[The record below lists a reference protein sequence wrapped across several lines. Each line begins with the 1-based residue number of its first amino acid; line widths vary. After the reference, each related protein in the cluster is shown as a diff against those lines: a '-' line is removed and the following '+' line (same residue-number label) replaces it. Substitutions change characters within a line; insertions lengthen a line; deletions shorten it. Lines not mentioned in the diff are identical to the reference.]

1 MCVHARRR
9 SWEAG
14 LQQGGMH
21 ARARWVSGGSDLAS
35 SPSAADA
42 MDVGLDVPRHVKVD
56 DVRDALNIEAARRHV
71 RCKHERRLVV
81 HEAL

>member
-1 MCVHARRR
+1 
-9 SWEAG
+9 
-14 LQQGGMH
+14 MH
-21 ARARWVSGGSDLAS
+21 AGAHGKLVCSKVACTRTRWVSGGSDLAS